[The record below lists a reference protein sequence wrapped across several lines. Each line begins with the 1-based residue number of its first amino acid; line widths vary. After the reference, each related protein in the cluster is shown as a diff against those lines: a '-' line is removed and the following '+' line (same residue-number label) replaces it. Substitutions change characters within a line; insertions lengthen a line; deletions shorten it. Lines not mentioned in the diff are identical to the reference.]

1 MQESFRN
8 RPRFTLDRFQVL
20 FYVAIVFFAVI
31 CARLGYLQI
40 MHVDDYRKL
49 SDEQNSRGVVLPAKR
64 GNIYTRDYRTDE
76 LFPLAQNSTS
86 YTIFVDPML
95 LAEGSETK
103 VLDTLFPMLW
113 EAKQAANKDEE
124 DNKTKAEKIA
134 PEKPTQVT
142 TTTGEQVATADATA
156 ITAEKQPTNTGE
168 ENQEKVAT
176 PILSSEQE
184 YRNYLSQK
192 FTTKDV
198 VRRELHDIPDDA
210 LKVVTEAYLPGVS
223 VENGILVIN
232 PTLID
237 NPDDAATKLATILG
251 RDYKEIY
258 PLMVRKKVRYAML
271 ANRVSPDIRDKIEKL
286 AIRGIGSI
294 PEYRRVYPEG
304 SLAAQVVG
312 FLDHDEKGVYGI
324 EGKFND
330 TLAGKN
336 GLRRT
341 QVDPFNRQITVGDI
355 TIQDAQDGASL
366 VLTIDRAIQAVVE
379 KELKAVVDSQRA
391 DSGQVIMMDPH
402 TGAILALAHYPTF
415 DPNNYSAVYEREDL
429 IKTEN
434 IKKWVDAAGNVQEE
448 KEVTWAT
455 PEGEHPIIE
464 YDYEYVI
471 RNGFRYPVYTEFD
484 KDQQPIKKMIF
495 KNRTGEGV
503 FALRAG
509 TAPYEP
515 GSVFKPIVMSM
526 ALDAG
531 EVTPTTRSKYNGPV
545 QLDEMLRGKPITI
558 KNALGKYWG
567 FETMTE
573 VIEHSSN
580 IGMTFVAQKLGRA
593 TFYDYLKKF
602 GFGERTDVEFE
613 GEDPGY
619 FANYTKWTDSEL
631 ITKGFGQG
639 ITVNLFQMAS
649 AYSALANGG
658 LLMKPYIVD
667 KEILPNGQVIKTEP
681 KTIRRVIDAETSSEI
696 SQILISSVR
705 KGYAIRA
712 NIPGYFIAG
721 KTGTSQTYSKSG
733 VALSDLG
740 TTIATFG
747 GYAPATDAKFIMIA
761 KVDRPRNTEWGE
773 ATAGVIFR
781 AVTEELLKNYFA
793 IPPEEEK

>member
-8 RPRFTLDRFQVL
+8 RSRFTMDRFQVL
-20 FYVAIVFFAVI
+20 FYAAIVFFAVI

-40 MHVDDYRKL
+40 MHADDYRKL

-64 GNIYTRDYRTDE
+64 GNIYARDYRTDE
-76 LFPLAQNSTS
+76 LFPLAQNSTT
-86 YTIFVDPML
+86 YTIFIDPML
-95 LAEGSETK
+95 LADGSETK

-113 EAKQAANKDEE
+113 QAKQQANKSDE
-124 DNKTKAEKIA
+124 DDKTAAKKIA
-134 PEKPTQVT
+134 PTKPTQVVSAE
-142 TTTGEQVATADATA
+142 GEKVATADAAVSTPEA
-156 ITAEKQPTNTGE
+156 QPTNTGE
-168 ENQEKVAT
+168 ENQSTAAT
-176 PILSSEQE
+176 PILSDEAT
-184 YRNYLSQK
+184 YRNYLIQK

-210 LKVVTEAYLPGVS
+210 LKVVTEAFLPGVS
-223 VENGILVIN
+223 VESGMLVIN

-237 NPDDAATKLATILG
+237 NPDDTAIKLATILG
-251 RDYKEIY
+251 KDYKDIY

-271 ANRVSPDIRDKIEKL
+271 ANKVSPDIRDKIEKL
-286 AIRGIGSI
+286 AIRGVGSI

-330 TLAGKN
+330 ALAGKN

-355 TIQDAQDGASL
+355 TIQNAQDGESL
-366 VLTIDRAIQAVVE
+366 VLTIDRAIQTMVE
-379 KELKAVVDSQRA
+379 TSLKQVVDNQRA
-391 DSGQVIMMDPH
+391 DSGQVIVMDPH

-429 IKTEN
+429 IKKEN

-448 KEVTWAT
+448 KEVTWET
-455 PEGEHPIIE
+455 PEGEKPVTQ
-464 YDYEYVI
+464 YDYEYII
-471 RNGFRYPVYTEFD
+471 RNGYYFPVYTEYD
-484 KDQQPIKKMIF
+484 KAEQPTKKMIF

-509 TAPYEP
+509 TSPYEP

-531 EVTPTTRSKYNGPV
+531 EVTPTSRGKYNGPV

-573 VIEHSSN
+573 IIEHSSN

-619 FANYTKWTDSEL
+619 FANYTKWTESEL
-631 ITKGFGQG
+631 VTKGFGQG

-667 KEILPNGQVIKTEP
+667 KEILPSGQIIKTEP
-681 KTIRRVIDAETSSEI
+681 KTIRRVIDEETSAEI

-705 KGYAIRA
+705 NGYAIRA
-712 NIPGYFIAG
+712 NIPGYFVGG
-721 KTGTSQTYSKSG
+721 KTGTSQTYSKAG
-733 VALSDLG
+733 FALNDIG

-747 GYAPATDAKFIMIA
+747 GYAPATDAKFIMIC
-761 KVDRPRNTEWGE
+761 KVDKPRGTEWGE

-793 IPPEEEK
+793 IPPEEVK